1 MKKQR
6 RDGGFSLIEL
16 MIAMAILLVIVG
28 ALVVSGGRALRASQE
43 TAAAQNVSS
52 LASDE
57 QAFQHA
63 WQGYSPLATNLG
75 GSETQSTTAATFS
88 ADQEVPTA
96 QASKLDA
103 GFTNG
108 AYIVTY
114 HAGATTFVDS
124 ASNTV
129 ATTFEFTAIP
139 NSVNSGTKAYCSDP
153 SGTWFNQLG
162 TGATIVSGA
171 GCKTDGYLSQ

>member
-1 MKKQR
+1 M
-6 RDGGFSLIEL
+6 
-16 MIAMAILLVIVG
+16 
-28 ALVVSGGRALRASQE
+28 
-43 TAAAQNVSS
+43 
-52 LASDE
+52 
-57 QAFQHA
+57 
-63 WQGYSPLATNLG
+63 
-75 GSETQSTTAATFS
+75 
-88 ADQEVPTA
+88 PTA

-108 AYIVTY
+108 AYIITY

-124 ASNTV
+124 AGNTV
-129 ATTFEFTAIP
+129 ASTFEFTAIP
-139 NSVNSGTKAYCSDP
+139 NSVNSGVKAYCSDP